1 MRTREKVT
9 SIGAVVAFVLYFV
22 FGLIETIIS
31 YNQANAELAKEG
43 LRLSGVVIVIPIAMT
58 IGMVVSAIFVLYKIY
73 QEEREKV
80 HQELQSI
87 NAVFCFLLIG
97 TSLLEIFSV
106 TSQQVSTYEEM
117 LAIELAKNIF
127 IALIIVAAITMIVF
141 LVASILA
148 KKDFKVNVSSILGC
162 VGSTF
167 MIPLGILVIV
177 ASITEGMSVLSI
189 LQALCIFVSIGLSF
203 TYNMFMFKRDGFD
216 NALFDSIIKS
226 VGSTPTPK
234 EVAPTPIL
242 ENPFELEGNIV
253 KVSKKRERFKTNDLK
268 LCFDEK
274 LHIEINGFSLKVYD
288 IAYKDIT
295 KFELTKSEDNQFI
308 TLRIAGNNMTTLI
321 GVNNIPYSGVVEH
334 QLRNDDGRMDEFA
347 DKITQMYQEK
357 LSK

>member
-141 LVASILA
+141 LVASIL
-148 KKDFKVNVSSILGC
+148 V
-162 VGSTF
+162 
-167 MIPLGILVIV
+167 
-177 ASITEGMSVLSI
+177 
-189 LQALCIFVSIGLSF
+189 
-203 TYNMFMFKRDGFD
+203 
-216 NALFDSIIKS
+216 
-226 VGSTPTPK
+226 
-234 EVAPTPIL
+234 
-242 ENPFELEGNIV
+242 
-253 KVSKKRERFKTNDLK
+253 
-268 LCFDEK
+268 
-274 LHIEINGFSLKVYD
+274 LKVY
-288 IAYKDIT
+288 
-295 KFELTKSEDNQFI
+295 F
-308 TLRIAGNNMTTLI
+308 
-321 GVNNIPYSGVVEH
+321 P
-334 QLRNDDGRMDEFA
+334 FA
-347 DKITQMYQEK
+347 ISM
-357 LSK
+357 